1 MLKIRLKLSRL
12 LMPVLL
18 GIAGLALSACDVP
31 MTGGSSAQVDPTK
44 PVVVALMVPYD
55 SGKPLNDQLAENLV
69 NAARMAQSDLQGVAI
84 DLRVYNTGADP
95 ARASAEAT
103 RAIAE
108 GAQIIIGP
116 LFSGATSAVGAVA
129 APEGIN
135 VLSFSNNEAI
145 AGDNVYIMG
154 VNFRNIATRLFS
166 YSLGTGVSNI
176 GVVYPA
182 GAEGEAGRAAAEY
195 AARQTGATLA
205 AAASYPL
212 SMEGLSEAAPE
223 IAGIMADNRVQ
234 GILFTDT
241 PTRGLP
247 FIAAALG
254 SEGITRRNT
263 QFMGLARWD
272 TSTELLNQPSMQ
284 GGLFAVPDPA
294 LTAQFDERYLAR
306 HGVEPHN
313 LAAIAYDAV
322 AAVGAL
328 IKTAQAEGTTDT
340 FSRERLTNP
349 NGFIGVN
356 GIFRFTPDGMNERGL
371 AVLKVDKG
379 DAVVVDPAPRSF
391 GGSFGY

>member
-154 VNFRNIATRLFS
+154 VNFRDIATRLFS

-195 AARQTGATLA
+195 AARRTGATLA

-391 GGSFGY
+391 GGGLGF

>member
-31 MTGGSSAQVDPTK
+31 MTGGPSAQVDPTK

>member
-12 LMPVLL
+12 VAPFLL
-18 GIAGLALSACDVP
+18 GTLALALSACDVP
-31 MTGGSSAQVDPTK
+31 VTGNTSARVDPTK

-69 NAARMAQSDLQGVAI
+69 NAARMAQGDLQGVAI

-116 LFSGATSAVGAVA
+116 LFSGATNAVAAVA
-129 APEGIN
+129 APRGIN
-135 VLSFSNNEAI
+135 VLSFSNNAAV
-145 AGDNVYIMG
+145 AGGNVYIMG
-154 VNFRNIATRLFS
+154 VNFQNIATRLFG
-166 YSLGTGVSNI
+166 YSLGMGVSNI
-176 GVVYPA
+176 GVVYPE

-195 AARQTGATLA
+195 AARRTGVTLS

-212 SMEGLSEAAPE
+212 SMEGLSEAAPV
-223 IAGIMADNRVQ
+223 IADTMAGNRVQ

-263 QFMGLARWD
+263 QFLGLARWD
-272 TSTELLNQPSMQ
+272 TSNELLTQPSMQ

-294 LTAQFDERYLAR
+294 LTTQFDQRYLAR
-306 HGVEPHN
+306 HGTEPHN

-328 IKTAQAEGTTDT
+328 VKTAQAEGTTDT
-340 FSRERLTNP
+340 FSAGRLTNP

-356 GIFRFTPDGMNERGL
+356 GIFRFTSDGLNERGL

-379 DAVVVDPAPRSF
+379 DAVIVDPAPRSF
-391 GGSFGY
+391 GGTFGY